1 MGKPDMVMQ
10 SYLSDR
16 ERFADLYN
24 GVFFQ
29 GEQVIRSCDLQEASE
44 RYSETEGRGTSRFR
58 DIKMSLKSGG
68 SLRILTV
75 ENQANIDYTMPCR
88 CMRYDVMEYEK
99 QLKELRNG
107 NHRQNLLSTPAEWL
121 CGISRNDRL
130 IPVYTLCLYHG
141 EEPWDGPV
149 SLRDMMDFGG
159 ESDRLQRYF
168 ADYPMRL
175 FCLNGADDFECF
187 HTGLRELFGAMKY
200 RRDKKKL
207 RELFTEN
214 ERYRHLSPDT
224 AEALS
229 VVLNIPG
236 LWRGTDVL
244 HSQERYR
251 NRDNREE
258 YDMCQAWEELK
269 AEYIAEGREEG
280 LAVGSAEGL
289 LEKTKKVVRNMLK
302 RGFSDRDICELAECS
317 VELIDSVR

>member
-1 MGKPDMVMQ
+1 MGKPDTVMQ

-16 ERFADLYN
+16 ERFADLFN

-44 RYSETEGRGTSRFR
+44 RYSETEGQGANRFR
-58 DIKMSLKSGG
+58 DVKMSLKDGG

-75 ENQANIDYTMPCR
+75 ENQANVDYTMPCR

-99 QLKELRNG
+99 QLRELRNG
-107 NHRQNLLSTPAEWL
+107 NYNNRQNLLRTPAEWL
-121 CGISRNDRL
+121 CGVSKNDRL

-141 EEPWDGPV
+141 EEPWDGPR
-149 SLRDMMDFGG
+149 SLRDMMNFGG
-159 ESDRLQRYF
+159 ESDRFQRYF

-175 FCLNGADDFECF
+175 FCLNGTEDFDGF
-187 HTGLRELFGAMKY
+187 HTELRELFGAMKY

-207 RELFTEN
+207 RELFTN
-214 ERYRHLSPDT
+214 DERYRHLSPDT

-236 LWRGTDVL
+236 IWRE
-244 HSQERYR
+244 QEKYR

-258 YDMCQAWEELK
+258 YNMCQAWEELK

-280 LAVGSAEGL
+280 REVGNAEGL

-302 RGFSDRDICELAECS
+302 RGFSDREICELAECS
-317 VELIDSVR
+317 VELIDSLR